1 MLAIKQTPNILLI
14 GVCVSSF
21 FQQDICYV
29 KVCVLKNWKG
39 LFLSKLILYLLGK
52 EHGLYSFLFLTYI
65 FTRYLRNIHKKKIL
79 NPQGYPRE
87 KFGPTK
93 YTREK
98 ISEPRNTHEKKM
110 WDPRNTHEKNYGLTK
125 AQWHDGTRPA
135 IPTVV
140 RDPRNLAHS

>member
-1 MLAIKQTPNILLI
+1 MLAIKYTPNILLI

-39 LFLSKLILYLLGK
+39 LFLSKLILYLLGQ

-65 FTRYLRNIHKKKIL
+65 FTRYVRNIHKKKIL

-98 ISEPRNTHEKKM
+98 ISEPRNTHEKKCG
-110 WDPRNTHEKNYGLTK
+110 THE
-125 AQWHDGTRPA
+125 
-135 IPTVV
+135 IPT
-140 RDPRNLAHS
+140 RKITDSRKPSGTMARGPRYPQWYETHGI

>member
-1 MLAIKQTPNILLI
+1 MLAIKYTPNILLI

-29 KVCVLKNWKG
+29 KMCVLKNWKQ
-39 LFLSKLILYLLGK
+39 LFLSKLILYLLGQ

-65 FTRYLRNIHKKKIL
+65 FTRYLRNIHKKKCL
-79 NPQGYPRE
+79 NPQGNE
-87 KFGPTK
+87 PTK

-98 ISEPRNTHEKKM
+98 ISEPRNTHETKCG
-110 WDPRNTHEKNYGLTK
+110 THEIPTRKNYGLTK
-125 AQWHDGTRPA
+125 AQWHDGTRPT
-135 IPTVV
+135 IPTMV

>member
-1 MLAIKQTPNILLI
+1 MLDIKYTPNILLI

-29 KVCVLKNWKG
+29 KMCVLKNWKQ
-39 LFLSKLILYLLGK
+39 LFLSKLILYLLGQ

-98 ISEPRNTHEKKM
+98 ISEPRNTHEKKCG
-110 WDPRNTHEKNYGLTK
+110 THEIPTRKNYGLTK
-125 AQWHDGTRPA
+125 AQWHDGTRPT
-135 IPTVV
+135 IPTMV